1 MLRFYFRNKSRQA
14 FGPAACFLTCIDSIL
29 VDRRRPRLR
38 TSISLPQRS
47 KPPDHIEA
55 TCSILAVNSRYSLV
69 N

>member
-14 FGPAACFLTCIDSIL
+14 FGPAAFLFTNNRGPQMPSPAPLDF
-29 VDRRRPRLR
+29 
-38 TSISLPQRS
+38 LPSQRS
-47 KPPDHIEA
+47 KPPDHIEV